1 MGCSGSN
8 VRKTKQVIFV
18 IGGPFSGKEVLC
30 PKIQS
35 AFGWTHLDLEDLITA
50 AKEQNVQ
57 TVNDVINN
65 DLAVPSDKLCLY
77 MKEEFNTRKYNR
89 VLLEDFP
96 KNEENV
102 KQWNEIMNDYTV
114 ELVIY
119 VKCSTN
125 VMKERMEEK
134 STKTQEEKEIIAMN
148 INSYESDMKNII
160 SNFESKGILLE
171 VDGEKAVEDVFNDI
185 KKEMINKGLTE

>member
-1 MGCSGSN
+1 M
-8 VRKTKQVIFV
+8 
-18 IGGPFSGKEVLC
+18 
-30 PKIQS
+30 
-35 AFGWTHLDLEDLITA
+35 
-50 AKEQNVQ
+50 
-57 TVNDVINN
+57 
-65 DLAVPSDKLCLY
+65 
-77 MKEEFNTRKYNR
+77 
-89 VLLEDFP
+89 LLEDFP

-160 SNFESKGILLE
+160 SDFESKGILLE

-185 KKEMINKGLTE
+185 KKEMVNKGLTE